1 MVRLDEALLVLKGW
15 EDRRLWIKFDG
26 TASAVNRLEAKCELF
41 AVFEGG
47 ASFFLGEDFAVA
59 FDLRSCGIEYGEPPK
74 EAGGSEVE
82 SVLVFAEA
90 SFTLALML
98 LKD

>member
-15 EDRRLWIKFDG
+15 EDRRLWIRFEG
-26 TASAVNRLEAKCELF
+26 TGVVNRLEAKCELF
-41 AVFEGG
+41 AVFAAG
-47 ASFFLGEDFAVA
+47 ASFCLSEDFAVA

-90 SFTLALML
+90 GFTLALML